1 MTSRKVGWIA
11 AAAFWILF
19 GLLSG
24 FQVWV
29 SMITHGHSVP
39 RLVGFYLLV
48 WTPWLGFS
56 AAIAWLVRH
65 RPRNIAIHVAAAVC
79 IGVAH
84 AVYFVF
90 LTNAILPFDRMT
102 TIYHGVAAVGFVIA
116 QTPVEMIFYGG
127 TVAALLAGGYYRRY
141 RESELRGVQLEAS
154 LTNARLQALELQIQ
168 PHFLFNTLN
177 AISSLVRSGKDDEAV
192 VMIAGLSDLLRYTLD
207 HSGEQSVTLDEE
219 GAMLRRYLEI
229 QRVRFPDRLRYEIG
243 LVIVD
248 HHLDLALAL
257 SDRTVILER
266 GSVTWTGAS
275 KLLRDDLELRR
286 QKLWM

>member
-1 MTSRKVGWIA
+1 MTSRQAVWIA

-56 AAIAWLVRH
+56 AAIAWLVRR

-102 TIYHGVAAVGFVIA
+102 TIYHGVAAVGDGIRD
-116 QTPVEMIFYGG
+116 G
-127 TVAALLAGGYYRRY
+127 
-141 RESELRGVQLEAS
+141 LRLC
-154 LTNARLQALELQIQ
+154 NA
-168 PHFLFNTLN
+168 
-177 AISSLVRSGKDDEAV
+177 
-192 VMIAGLSDLLRYTLD
+192 
-207 HSGEQSVTLDEE
+207 
-219 GAMLRRYLEI
+219 
-229 QRVRFPDRLRYEIG
+229 
-243 LVIVD
+243 
-248 HHLDLALAL
+248 
-257 SDRTVILER
+257 
-266 GSVTWTGAS
+266 
-275 KLLRDDLELRR
+275 
-286 QKLWM
+286 